1 MKKGMEGADVSQ
13 DGSEREQKMYR
24 RRVWQGNNRVQIA
37 SVNWGIR
44 GQLQLRT
51 SKQDRER
58 TPQNPTSRLVGSE
71 TQISEKRC
79 TANIIHLHR
88 WAEMFVLKGIV
99 SLIWYI
105 LQLGKRR
112 IRSGQR
118 VLQRISDGIIALK
131 EER

>member
-1 MKKGMEGADVSQ
+1 MDRSGGVSQ